1 MQVTETIS
9 DGLKREFKV
18 VVPADELDNRLVER
32 LTSLK
37 DQVRIKGFRP
47 GKVPVNHLRKL
58 YGKSAMAEIVQNV
71 IGEVT
76 RKTLDERGERAATPP
91 SYDLPTADGQTD
103 EILSGNADLAYTM
116 SYEILPKVTLG
127 NFKTIHVDRPIV
139 EIDEA
144 DVESQLQL
152 IAENSRTFEPRD
164 GKAED
169 GDRLTIA
176 YVGSVE
182 GERFEGGSDENA
194 ILRLGSNRFIPGFEE
209 QLVGVAA
216 GETRTIT
223 VTFPDDYGAADLAGK
238 TASFEVTVKEVAA
251 PGDLELD
258 DELAGRLGL
267 ESIDKLRDAIRDQ
280 LRGQYNE
287 AARMKVKRQILD
299 QLDEIHSFDLPEK
312 MVDTEFDNIWRQVT
326 AEMAQ
331 KQTTFED
338 EGTTEEAAQA
348 DYRKIAE
355 RRVRLGL
362 VLSEIGEKN
371 QIEVRDD
378 EVQRAL
384 AAQLRQFP
392 GQEDALLNYYRNDPD
407 ALGALRAPIFEE
419 KVVDFLLEL
428 VDVTDKPVT
437 KEELLED
444 GDHDHHDHDHEHEH
458 EHEHEHKSETTTANS

>member
-1 MQVTETIS
+1 MQVTETVS

-18 VVPADELDNRLVER
+18 VVPADELDGRLVER

-37 DQVRIKGFRP
+37 NEVRLKGFRP

-58 YGKSAMAEIVQNV
+58 YGRSAMAEIVQNV
-71 IGEVT
+71 IGEVA

-91 SYDLPTADGQTD
+91 SYDLPPTEDQTD
-103 EILSGNADLAYTM
+103 EILSGKADLSYTM
-116 SYEILPKVTLG
+116 SYEVLPNFTLG
-127 NFKTIHVDRPIV
+127 DFKSIHVERPVV
-139 EIDEA
+139 EIDDA

-152 IAENSRTFEPRD
+152 IAENSRTFEQRD

-169 GDRLTIA
+169 GDRVTIS
-176 YVGSVE
+176 YQGKID
-182 GERFEGGSDENA
+182 GEPFEGGSDDNA
-194 ILRLGSNRFIPGFEE
+194 ILRLGSGQFIPGFEE
-209 QLVGVAA
+209 QLVGTSV
-216 GETRTIT
+216 GEEKTIT
-223 VTFPDDYGAADLAGK
+223 VTFPEDYGAAHLAGK
-238 TASFEVTVKEVAA
+238 AATFDVVVKEIAA
-251 PGDLELD
+251 PGELELN

-287 AARMKVKRQILD
+287 TARMKVKRQILD
-299 QLDEIHSFDLPEK
+299 QLDELHSFDLPEK
-312 MVDTEFDNIWRQVT
+312 MVETEFDNIWRQVT
-326 AEMAQ
+326 AEMEQ
-331 KQTTFED
+331 NKRTFED
-338 EGTTEEAAQA
+338 EDTTEEAARD

-371 QIEVRDD
+371 QIEVREE

-384 AAQLRQFP
+384 QAQLRQFP
-392 GQEDALLNYYRNDPD
+392 GQEQAVLNYYRNDPE
-407 ALGALRAPIFEE
+407 ALGGLRAPIFEE

-437 KEELLED
+437 KEELLKDDE
-444 GDHDHHDHDHEHEH
+444 EEA
-458 EHEHEHKSETTTANS
+458 KPETAAPES